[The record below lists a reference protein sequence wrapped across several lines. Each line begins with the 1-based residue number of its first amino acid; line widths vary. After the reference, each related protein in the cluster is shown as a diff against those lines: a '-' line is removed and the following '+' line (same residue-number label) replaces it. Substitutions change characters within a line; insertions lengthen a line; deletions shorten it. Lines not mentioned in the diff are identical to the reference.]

1 MSVTRR
7 GFLQSATLT
16 MLGGAVLPA
25 SLSQSRASSQREIF
39 RPESLVAFNG
49 ISQQTFQ
56 RLVGQRF
63 TVSSG
68 GHSLGAMTLISVTDL
83 APQHKPAANNVR
95 VVGRLPQPSS
105 RHFTGFAVRFQG
117 PAPALSQ
124 GTYTLRNPSVG
135 ELPLLLVPAGP
146 GATSHTY
153 TAIFGSLTA

>member
-25 SLSQSRASSQREIF
+25 SHSESQASSQGETF

-56 RLVGQRF
+56 RLVGERF

-68 GHSLGAMTLISVTDL
+68 VRTLGAMTLISVTDL
-83 APQHKPAANNVR
+83 APHKPAAKNPR
-95 VVGRLPQPSS
+95 MVGRLPQPSS
-105 RHFTGFAVRFQG
+105 QHFTGFAVRFKG
-117 PAPALSQ
+117 TAPALSQ

-146 GATSHTY
+146 GATPNTY
-153 TAIFGSLTA
+153 TAVFGSFAS

>member
-25 SLSQSRASSQREIF
+25 SLSLSQASSQGQIF
-39 RPESLVAFNG
+39 RPESLVGFNG
-49 ISQQTFQ
+49 ISQHTFE
-56 RLVGQRF
+56 RLVGERF

-68 GHSLGAMTLISVTDL
+68 VHSLGAMTLISVTAL
-83 APQHKPAANNVR
+83 APHNSAAKTLR
-95 VVGRLPQPSS
+95 MVGRLPQPSS
-105 RHFTGFAVRFQG
+105 QHFTGFAVRFRG
-117 PAPALSQ
+117 TAPALSQ

-146 GATSHTY
+146 GATPDTY
-153 TAIFGSLTA
+153 TAVFGFLAA

>member
-1 MSVTRR
+1 MSVNRR
-7 GFLQSATLT
+7 SFLQSATLT

-25 SLSQSRASSQREIF
+25 SLSEAQASNRVEVF

-49 ISQQTFQ
+49 VSQQTFL
-56 RLVGQRF
+56 RLVGERF

-83 APQHKPAANNVR
+83 APHKPKANNVR

-117 PAPALSQ
+117 AAPALSQ

-146 GATSHTY
+146 GATPHTY
-153 TAIFGSLTA
+153 TAVFGFLAA